1 MAKCILVAS
10 GKGGVGK
17 STFTAGISSALSERG
32 LKILAIDC
40 DIGLRSLDLLLG
52 HSSDIVFDWGDVLL
66 ERCEAKQAII
76 NGDVDFI
83 AAPRSFDDGF
93 TDEAF
98 GAMIKELSADYDY
111 IFIDSPAGIDR
122 GFRLAASGA
131 DRAVVITTPD
141 CVCVRSC
148 SRAFSELEKLGI
160 KNAKAFHG
168 RAEDFAHEAEYREK
182 FDFAVSRAVA
192 NLSTLTEYC
201 LPFVHIDGYFLPYKG
216 ANITEE
222 LNGAERAVNELGGKV
237 ESIVEYSLP
246 GNEGD
251 RTIIKIRKIKT
262 TSDKYP
268 RKAGKPS
275 KSPL

>member
-66 ERCEAKQAII
+66 ERCEPGQAII
-76 NGDVDFI
+76 KGDVDFI
-83 AAPRSFDDGF
+83 AAPRSFDEGF

-98 GAMIKELSADYDY
+98 SSMIKKLSADYDY

-122 GFRLAASGA
+122 GFHLAASGA

-160 KNAKAFHG
+160 KKIRLVINMFEAKAVCKG
-168 RAEDFAHEAEYREK
+168 RLLNIDECIDETGVRLLGVIPMDRE
-182 FDFAVSRAVA
+182 
-192 NLSTLTEYC
+192 LSFCSVTGEEPDEFSPSSLA
-201 LPFVHIDGYFLPYKG
+201 FVRIAKRL
-216 ANITEE
+216 
-222 LNGAERAVNELGGKV
+222 
-237 ESIVEYSLP
+237 
-246 GNEGD
+246 EGE
-251 RTIIKIRKIKT
+251 
-262 TSDKYP
+262 
-268 RKAGKPS
+268 KAR
-275 KSPL
+275 LICR